1 MSLHRWKRV
10 IAGTQ
15 KCRRCWSELKPGD
28 PYREV
33 TQFNWPYCATCVKA
47 NFGEEPPADLASVA
61 ETVAAKT
68 SKPETFSRFTPES
81 ARRAWKTTRQ
91 HDARMRQTGDGDDAA

>member
-10 IAGTQ
+10 IAGAQ
-15 KCRRCWSELKPGD
+15 KCRRCSSELEPGD

-33 TQFNWPYCATCVKA
+33 TQQNWPYCAPCAKA
-47 NFGEEPPADLASVA
+47 ILDEEPPENVLAAV
-61 ETVAAKT
+61 TVDPQQPSPFSF
-68 SKPETFSRFTPES
+68 SKFTPDS